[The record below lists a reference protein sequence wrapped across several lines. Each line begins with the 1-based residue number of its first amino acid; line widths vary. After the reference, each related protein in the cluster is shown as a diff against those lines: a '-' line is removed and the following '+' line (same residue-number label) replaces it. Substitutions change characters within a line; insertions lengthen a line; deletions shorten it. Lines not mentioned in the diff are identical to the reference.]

1 MKKLG
6 TLYLIPSSLSKKTL
20 KEELKSS
27 DLKKV
32 KELKHFI
39 VETPKIAR
47 AYLAG
52 MDIVLQELDMRVLD
66 EHSRSRDISFLLEP
80 LIQGYDVGLMSDAGT
95 PAVAD
100 PGAIVVRECHRI
112 GVKVVPLVGPSSI
125 LLALMSSGMNGQQFC
140 FNGYLPR
147 DPNKR
152 KAKIKQL
159 ERESLRRNM
168 TQLFIEAPYRN
179 NSLFKDI
186 LEVCNSNTD
195 LCLAVDIT
203 GEKEYI
209 KTQSIKE
216 WKMERDIKILD
227 IPMIYI
233 ILAKR

>member
-32 KELKHFI
+32 KGLKYFI

-52 MDIVLQELDMRVLD
+52 IDIVLQELDMRVLD
-66 EHSRSRDISFLLEP
+66 EHSRSNDISFLLEP
-80 LIQGYDVGLMSDAGT
+80 LVQGYDVGLMSDAGT

-112 GVKVVPLVGPSSI
+112 GIRVIPLVGPSSI

-147 DPNKR
+147 DPNR
-152 KAKIKQL
+152 RRAKIKQL
-159 ERESLRRNM
+159 ERESLRRNI

-186 LEVCNSNTD
+186 LEVCNPNTD

-227 IPMIYI
+227 IPMIYL
-233 ILAKR
+233 ILAKK

>member
-1 MKKLG
+1 MKRFG
-6 TLYLIPSSLSKKTL
+6 TLYLVPTSLSGKPL
-20 KEELKSS
+20 KEELKNS
-27 DLKKV
+27 DLKILRD
-32 KELKHFI
+32 LKHFI
-39 VETPKIAR
+39 VETPKTAR
-47 AYLAG
+47 TYLAG
-52 MDIVLQELDMRVLD
+52 LDIVLQELDMRVLD
-66 EHSRSRDISFLLEP
+66 EHTRSKDISYLLEP
-80 LIQGYDVGLMSDAGT
+80 LIQGNDVGLMSDAGT

-100 PGAIVVRECHRI
+100 PGSLVVRECHKI
-112 GVKVVPLVGPSSI
+112 GIKVVPLVGPSSI

-168 TQLFIEAPYRN
+168 SQIFIEAPYRN
-179 NSLFKDI
+179 SSIFKDI
-186 LEVCNSNTD
+186 IQVCNPNTD

-216 WKMERDIKILD
+216 WRLEKDIKILD

-233 ILAKR
+233 ILANR

>member
-6 TLYLIPSSLSKKTL
+6 TLYLIPTSLSKRPL
-20 KEELKSS
+20 KEELKNS
-27 DLKKV
+27 DLEIV
-32 KELKHFI
+32 RDLKYYI
-39 VETPKIAR
+39 VETPKVAR

-52 MDIVLQELDMRVLD
+52 LDIVLQELDMRILD
-66 EHSRSRDISFLLEP
+66 QHSRSKDISFLLEP
-80 LIQGYDVGLMSDAGT
+80 LIQGHNVGLMSDAGT

-100 PGAIVVRECHRI
+100 PGSLVVRECHRV
-112 GVKVVPLVGPSSI
+112 GVRVVPLVGPSSI
-125 LLALMSSGMNGQQFC
+125 LLAIMSSGMNGQEFC
-140 FNGYLPR
+140 FNGYIPR
-147 DPNKR
+147 DPNRR

-168 TQLFIEAPYRN
+168 SQIFIEAPYRN
-179 NSLFKDI
+179 SSLFRDI
-186 LEVCNSNTD
+186 LEVCNPSTD

-209 KTQSIKE
+209 KTQSIKDWRVE
-216 WKMERDIKILD
+216 KDIKILD